1 MSHASFRT
9 RSTVNP
15 YLLFSLLGLG
25 GAVLV
30 TVLLSLF
37 TSPMIAW
44 LVAINLSAVIIYRV
58 DKSAAQAERL
68 RVPEVIL
75 LLLEAVGGT
84 IGAWFAMWMMRPR
97 HKTQS
102 GGFLVWFFAILAL
115 QVLGVAGF
123 FFLK

>member
-1 MSHASFRT
+1 MA
-9 RSTVNP
+9 NP
-15 YLLFSLLGLG
+15 YVLFGLLSLG
-25 GAVLV
+25 GAALV
-30 TVLLSLF
+30 TALLTLF
-37 TSPMIAW
+37 ISPIIAW
-44 LVAINLSAVIIYRV
+44 LVAINLSAVIIYRI

-68 RVPEVIL
+68 RVPEAIL

-102 GGFLVWFFAILAL
+102 GGFLIWFFAILAL
-115 QVLGVAGF
+115 QILGVAGF